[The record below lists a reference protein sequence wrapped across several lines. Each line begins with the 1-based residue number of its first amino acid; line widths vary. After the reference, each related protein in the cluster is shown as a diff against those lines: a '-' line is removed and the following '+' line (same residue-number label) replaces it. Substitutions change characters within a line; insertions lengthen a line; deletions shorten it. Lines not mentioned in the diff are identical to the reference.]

1 MVRLDRITM
10 QGFKSFANR
19 ITIPFPSGF
28 NVIAG
33 PNGSGKSNVID
44 ALTFVLGTTS
54 ARTIRAQKLQNLLF
68 NGGRSRKPADFCE
81 VSIYLDNN
89 DGKIP
94 GEKEIKVTRRITRSG
109 ISIYKMNGKTVTRS
123 KILDILSYTNLS
135 PEGYNIIM
143 QGDVTRIIEMS
154 PLERKGF
161 IDEISGI
168 TEFDE
173 KKEKAIKE
181 LEHVDVR
188 VRESMIIVAEKQRL
202 VARLKQEKETA
213 EKYQK
218 ATAELRKSKAS
229 LIKKRL
235 DAAEMKLKTFD
246 KEIDEDTVKFNGLEK
261 EFQKIEADLEKKEAR
276 LKKISDDILSRSRN
290 YEITRKIDSL
300 ETDILRKRDKIDLN
314 ERELARLKS
323 VSNADTVVQAV
334 LDLKKP
340 GVFGTVSSLIS
351 VPKIYDIAITV
362 AMGRHAND
370 IVVEDDEI
378 AALCIKY
385 LKERKLGKARFVPL
399 NKIKSKKRS
408 EYKGKEK
415 TIGYAIDLIKF
426 SKKYEKAMEYVLGST
441 LVVDNIDIAR
451 KIDDFRI
458 VTLDG
463 DLVELSGAMIGG
475 FHKKVH
481 RITYGNEIKKIED
494 ENDRLLSEIGKT
506 EKDLEKLRGQEKE
519 ESEDVVKLQAA
530 KNEEDNLVVDMRRR
544 RKEIYEERLILQNRL
559 GKNKIEKARS
569 EASLDN
575 LRFENEDY
583 KDVTEFYNNM
593 TENDIQERVR
603 DALIEINRLGPVNL
617 KAIEEFDVIN
627 VEFEELKKKLDKL
640 LEEKESIMNVVKDIE
655 QKRYSKFMDTFTVIA
670 TNFSKIYADM
680 TGGGLGRLR
689 LEEENNIDSGL
700 VIEASPVGKK
710 VLNLDVMSGGE
721 KTVTSL
727 TFLFAIMQHSASP
740 FYVLD
745 EIDAALD
752 KANTNKIANLIKN
765 YSKNVQFIVITH
777 NDITIAMADKVFGV
791 SMEDGASKVFGIRM
805 PAE

>member
-1 MVRLDRITM
+1 
-10 QGFKSFANR
+10 
-19 ITIPFPSGF
+19 
-28 NVIAG
+28 
-33 PNGSGKSNVID
+33 
-44 ALTFVLGTTS
+44 
-54 ARTIRAQKLQNLLF
+54 
-68 NGGRSRKPADFCE
+68 
-81 VSIYLDNN
+81 
-89 DGKIP
+89 
-94 GEKEIKVTRRITRSG
+94 
-109 ISIYKMNGKTVTRS
+109 
-123 KILDILSYTNLS
+123 
-135 PEGYNIIM
+135 
-143 QGDVTRIIEMS
+143 
-154 PLERKGF
+154 
-161 IDEISGI
+161 
-168 TEFDE
+168 
-173 KKEKAIKE
+173 
-181 LEHVDVR
+181 
-188 VRESMIIVAEKQRL
+188 MIIVAEKQRL

-213 EKYQK
+213 EKYKK

-261 EFQKIEADLEKKEAR
+261 EFQKIEADMEKKEAR